1 MRNSYIVNKAFNYYI
16 TASILTAVVSQLTV
30 MTDAIIVG
38 QFISPEALSAVNAA
52 TPLTMAV
59 NAMYLLFVMG
69 ANVRLARLIGKQDTA
84 SIRNLFTSIV
94 WSVVIVGILISAALQ
109 AFVEPIS
116 VFLCKE
122 PSISHYTADYLRAY
136 SVGVMPM
143 LLYLGFNVFVETAGK
158 PRITAG
164 VIMASNVINL
174 VLDLLLVGAL
184 GCGIAGSAWATVMSY
199 VCGLLLITTLGVRKI
214 QLFRLQVQKVKMFLG
229 YVWQNVKEGFPVALG
244 NISIGLLVFL
254 LNTIITH
261 ALGVMGMNIWSIC
274 LQVLMLSLVVI
285 NGTTG
290 CIYAV
295 GGIICGEED
304 WKGLRLFEHRVM
316 KVLILSI
323 TVFVVVVEIEPL
335 WLASI
340 FGADE
345 NMRAAGLSRALRLF
359 FLCEIPF
366 AYIFVRQAMLQLL
379 EYRTLATVVS
389 IMQLLLLL
397 GGVWGASL
405 INPEYVWGGFSVSM
419 VVVLAVVYMA
429 IFYLHS
435 KKPGTSIVSLI
446 PLEEEP
452 LMMVRSVKC
461 TAEGVAAATG
471 ELESFVRSHATDAEE
486 AMNRINALTANLLE
500 RTREGKDE
508 FCDITISFKATVPF
522 VKMKDTQQTFEKDRF
537 AYEVKHEVIYGQN
550 VTTATIEN

>member
-1 MRNSYIVNKAFNYYI
+1 MRNSYIINKAFNYYI

-69 ANVRLARLIGKQDTA
+69 ANVRLARLIGKQDTS
-84 SIRNLFTSIV
+84 SIKNLFTSIV
-94 WSVVIVGILISAALQ
+94 WSVIPVGLLITCALQ
-109 AFVEPIS
+109 AFAEPIS

-122 PSISHYTADYLRAY
+122 PSIHHYTADYLKAY
-136 SVGVMPM
+136 SIGAAPM
-143 LLYLGFNVFVETAGK
+143 LLYLAFNVFVETAGK

-164 VIMASNVINL
+164 VIIASNVFN
-174 VLDLLLVGAL
+174 VVFDLLLVGAL
-184 GCGIAGSAWATVMSY
+184 GFGIAGSAWATVMSY

-214 QLFRLQVQKVKMFLG
+214 QLFRLQVLKLKMFLG
-229 YVWQNVKEGFPVALG
+229 YVLQNVKEGFPVALG

-254 LNTIITH
+254 LNTIITN

-295 GGIICGEED
+295 GGVICGEED
-304 WKGLRLFEHRVM
+304 WKGLRLFELRVV

-323 TVFVVVVEIEPL
+323 ALFVIVIEIEPL

-379 EYRTLATVVS
+379 EYRSLAAVIS
-389 IMQLLLLL
+389 IVQLLLLL

-405 INPEYVWGGFSVSM
+405 INPQYVWGSFSISM
-419 VVVLAVVYMA
+419 VVVLVAVYVVM
-429 IFYLHS
+429 FYLHR
-435 KKPGTSIVSLI
+435 KKSETSIISLI
-446 PLEEEP
+446 PLKEEP
-452 LMMVRSVKC
+452 LMLVRSMEC
-461 TAEGVAAATG
+461 TTEGVAAVKDEFEA
-471 ELESFVRSHATDAEE
+471 FVRGHATNAEE
-486 AMNRINALTANLLE
+486 AMNRINALTANLLTRTE
-500 RTREGKDE
+500 RGKDE
-508 FCDITISFKATVPF
+508 FCDIMISFKAKVPF
-522 VKMKDTQQTFEKDRF
+522 VKMKDIQGAFEKDSF
-537 AYEVKHEVIYGQN
+537 AYEASYEVMNGQN
-550 VTTATIEN
+550 VTTIKI

>member
-1 MRNSYIVNKAFNYYI
+1 MRNGYIINKAFNYYI
-16 TASILTAVVSQLTV
+16 TASILTAIVSQLTV

-69 ANVRLARLIGKQDTA
+69 ANVRLARLIGKRDIN
-84 SIRNLFTSIV
+84 SIKNLFTSIV
-94 WSVVIVGILISAALQ
+94 WSVMFVGILIMVAIQ
-109 AFVEPIS
+109 MFVEPIS

-136 SVGVMPM
+136 SFGVVPM

-164 VIMASNVINL
+164 VIIASNVINL
-174 VLDLLLVGAL
+174 VFDLLFVGAW
-184 GCGIAGSAWATVMSY
+184 GFGIAGSAWATVLSY
-199 VCGLLLITTLGVRKI
+199 VCGFLLITMLGVRKLP
-214 QLFRLQVQKVKMFLG
+214 LFRLQVQKLTIFLR
-229 YVWQNVKEGFPVALG
+229 YVLQNVKEGFPVAIG
-244 NISIGLLVFL
+244 NICIGLLVFL

-261 ALGVMGMNIWSIC
+261 AQGAMGMNIWSIC

-285 NGTTG
+285 NGTVG

-304 WKGLRLFEHRVM
+304 WKGLRMFEHHVM
-316 KVLILSI
+316 KILILSI
-323 TVFVVVVEIEPL
+323 ALFVIVVEIEPL

-366 AYIFVRQAMLQLL
+366 AYLFVRQAMLQLL

-389 IMQLLLLL
+389 VMQLLLLL

-405 INPEYVWGGFSVSM
+405 INPDYVWGGFSVSM
-419 VVVLAVVYMA
+419 LMVLVAVYMV
-429 IFYLHS
+429 IIYLHS
-435 KKPGTSIVSLI
+435 KKPRTSIVSLI
-446 PLEEEP
+446 PLDEEP
-452 LMMVRSVKC
+452 LMLVRSMEC
-461 TAEGVAAATG
+461 TAEGIASLKD
-471 ELESFVRSHATDAEE
+471 EFESFVRSHATDAEE
-486 AMNRINALTANLLE
+486 AMNRINALTANLLA
-500 RTREGKDE
+500 RTKKGKDN
-508 FCDITISFKATVPF
+508 FCDIMISFKTEAPF
-522 VKMKDTQQTFEKDRF
+522 VKMKDTQRAFVQDDCV
-537 AYEVKHEVIYGQN
+537 YNVSHEIIYGQN
-550 VTTATIEN
+550 VTMINL

>member
-1 MRNSYIVNKAFNYYI
+1 MRNSYIINKAFNYYI

-69 ANVRLARLIGKQDTA
+69 ANVRLARLIGKQDTS
-84 SIRNLFTSIV
+84 SIKNLFTSIV
-94 WSVVIVGILISAALQ
+94 WSVILVGLLITCALQ
-109 AFVEPIS
+109 AFAEPIS

-122 PSISHYTADYLRAY
+122 PSIHHYTADYLRAY
-136 SVGVMPM
+136 SIGAAPM
-143 LLYLGFNVFVETAGK
+143 LLYLAFNVFVETAGK

-164 VIMASNVINL
+164 VIIASNVFN
-174 VLDLLLVGAL
+174 VVFDLLLVGAL
-184 GCGIAGSAWATVMSY
+184 GFGIAGSAWATVMSY

-214 QLFRLQVQKVKMFLG
+214 QLFRLQVLKLKMFLG
-229 YVWQNVKEGFPVALG
+229 YVLQNVKEGFPVALG

-254 LNTIITH
+254 LNTIITN

-295 GGIICGEED
+295 GGVICGEED
-304 WKGLRLFEHRVM
+304 WKGLRLFELRVV

-323 TVFVVVVEIEPL
+323 ALFVIVIEIEPL

-379 EYRTLATVVS
+379 EYRSLAAVIS
-389 IMQLLLLL
+389 IVQLLLLL

-405 INPEYVWGGFSVSM
+405 INPQYVWGSFSISM
-419 VVVLAVVYMA
+419 VVVLVAVYVVM
-429 IFYLHS
+429 FYLHR
-435 KKPGTSIVSLI
+435 KKPETSIISLI
-446 PLEEEP
+446 PLKEEP
-452 LMMVRSVKC
+452 LMLVRSMECTTEGIAAVKDEFE
-461 TAEGVAAATG
+461 A
-471 ELESFVRSHATDAEE
+471 FVRSHATNAEE
-486 AMNRINALTANLLE
+486 AMNRINALTANLLTRTE
-500 RTREGKDE
+500 RGKDE
-508 FCDITISFKATVPF
+508 FCDIMISFKAKVPF
-522 VKMKDTQQTFEKDRF
+522 VKMKDIQRAFEKDSF
-537 AYEVKHEVIYGQN
+537 AYEANYEVMNGQN
-550 VTTATIEN
+550 VTTINI

>member
-1 MRNSYIVNKAFNYYI
+1 MRNGYIINKAFNYYI
-16 TASILTAVVSQLTV
+16 TASILTAIVSQLTV

-69 ANVRLARLIGKQDTA
+69 ANVRLARLIGKRDIN
-84 SIRNLFTSIV
+84 SIKNLFTSIV
-94 WSVVIVGILISAALQ
+94 WSVMFVGILIMVAIQ
-109 AFVEPIS
+109 MFVEPIS

-136 SVGVMPM
+136 SFGVVPM

-164 VIMASNVINL
+164 VIIASNVINL
-174 VLDLLLVGAL
+174 VFDLLFVGAW
-184 GCGIAGSAWATVMSY
+184 GFGIAGSAWATVLSY
-199 VCGLLLITTLGVRKI
+199 VCGFLLITMLGVRKLP
-214 QLFRLQVQKVKMFLG
+214 LFRLQVQKLTIFLR
-229 YVWQNVKEGFPVALG
+229 YVLQNVKEGFPVAIG
-244 NISIGLLVFL
+244 NICIGLLVFL

-261 ALGVMGMNIWSIC
+261 AQGAMGMNIWSIC

-285 NGTTG
+285 NGTVG

-304 WKGLRLFEHRVM
+304 WKGLRMFEHHVM
-316 KVLILSI
+316 KILILSI
-323 TVFVVVVEIEPL
+323 ALFVIVVEIEPL

-366 AYIFVRQAMLQLL
+366 AYLFVRQAMLQLL

-389 IMQLLLLL
+389 VMQLLLLL

-405 INPEYVWGGFSVSM
+405 INPDYVWGGFSVSM
-419 VVVLAVVYMA
+419 IMVLVAVYMV
-429 IFYLHS
+429 IIYLHS
-435 KKPGTSIVSLI
+435 KKPRTSIVSLI
-446 PLEEEP
+446 PLDEEP
-452 LMMVRSVKC
+452 LMLVRSMEC
-461 TAEGVAAATG
+461 TAEGIASLKD
-471 ELESFVRSHATDAEE
+471 EFESFVRSHATDAEE
-486 AMNRINALTANLLE
+486 AMNRINALTANLLA
-500 RTREGKDE
+500 RTKKGKDN
-508 FCDITISFKATVPF
+508 FCDIMISFKTEAPF
-522 VKMKDTQQTFEKDRF
+522 VKMKDTQRAFVQDDCV
-537 AYEVKHEVIYGQN
+537 YNVSHEIIYGQN
-550 VTTATIEN
+550 VTMINL

>member
-1 MRNSYIVNKAFNYYI
+1 MRNGYIINNAFNHYI

-52 TPLTMAV
+52 TPLTMTI

-69 ANVRLARLIGKQDTA
+69 ANVRLARLIGKRDIN
-84 SIRNLFTSIV
+84 SIKNLFTSIV
-94 WSVVIVGILISAALQ
+94 WSVMFVGILIMVAIQ
-109 AFVEPIS
+109 MFVEPIS

-136 SVGVMPM
+136 SFGVVPM

-164 VIMASNVINL
+164 VIIASNVINL
-174 VLDLLLVGAL
+174 VFDLLFVGAW
-184 GCGIAGSAWATVMSY
+184 GFGIAGSAWATVLSY
-199 VCGLLLITTLGVRKI
+199 VCGFLLITMLGVRKLP
-214 QLFRLQVQKVKMFLG
+214 LFRLQVQKLTIFLR
-229 YVWQNVKEGFPVALG
+229 YVLQNVKEGFPVAIG
-244 NISIGLLVFL
+244 NICIGLLVFL

-261 ALGVMGMNIWSIC
+261 AQGAMGMNIWSIC

-285 NGTTG
+285 NGTVG

-304 WKGLRLFEHRVM
+304 WKGLRMFEHHVM
-316 KVLILSI
+316 KILILSI
-323 TVFVVVVEIEPL
+323 ALFVIVVEIEPL

-366 AYIFVRQAMLQLL
+366 AYLFVRQAMLQLL

-389 IMQLLLLL
+389 VMQLLLLL

-405 INPEYVWGGFSVSM
+405 INPDYVWGGFSVSM
-419 VVVLAVVYMA
+419 LMVLVAVYMV
-429 IFYLHS
+429 IIYLHS
-435 KKPGTSIVSLI
+435 KKPRTSIVSLI
-446 PLEEEP
+446 PLDEEP
-452 LMMVRSVKC
+452 LMLVRSMEC
-461 TAEGVAAATG
+461 TAEGIASLKD
-471 ELESFVRSHATDAEE
+471 EFESFVRSHATDAEE
-486 AMNRINALTANLLE
+486 AMNRINALTANLLA
-500 RTREGKDE
+500 RTKKGKDN
-508 FCDITISFKATVPF
+508 FCDIMISFKTEAPF
-522 VKMKDTQQTFEKDRF
+522 VKMKDTQRAFVQDDCV
-537 AYEVKHEVIYGQN
+537 YNVSHEIIYGQN
-550 VTTATIEN
+550 VTMINL

>member
-1 MRNSYIVNKAFNYYI
+1 MKKRNAYIINKAFNYYI

-69 ANVRLARLIGKQDTA
+69 ANVRLARLIGKQDTS
-84 SIRNLFTSIV
+84 SIRNLFSSIV
-94 WSVVIVGILISAALQ
+94 WSVLLVGIFITVALQ
-109 AFVEPIS
+109 IFVDPIS

-122 PSISHYTADYLRAY
+122 PSINHYTAQYLRAY
-136 SVGVMPM
+136 SVGVAPM

-164 VIMASNVINL
+164 VIIASNVINL

-184 GCGIAGSAWATVMSY
+184 GFGIAGSAWATVMSY
-199 VCGLLLITTLGVRKI
+199 VCGFLLITTLGVRR
-214 QLFRLQVQKVKMFLG
+214 QPLFRLHVQRLKMFLG
-229 YVWQNVKEGFPVALG
+229 NVLQNVKEGCPVAVG
-244 NISIGLLVFL
+244 NISISLLVFL
-254 LNTIITH
+254 LNTIITN
-261 ALGVMGMNIWSIC
+261 ALGAIGMNIWSIC
-274 LQVLMLSLVVI
+274 LQVLMLSLVFI
-285 NGTTG
+285 NGTVG

-304 WKGLRLFEHRVM
+304 WEGLRLFELRVM

-323 TVFVVVVEIEPL
+323 ALFVLVVEIEPL

-340 FGADE
+340 FGADD

-379 EYRTLATVVS
+379 EYRVLATFVS
-389 IMQLLLLL
+389 IVQLLLLL
-397 GGVWGASL
+397 GGVWVASL
-405 INPEYVWGGFSVSM
+405 IHPEYVWGGFSVSM
-419 VVVLAVVYMA
+419 LVVLIAVYIAMFF
-429 IFYLHS
+429 IHS
-435 KKPGTSIVSLI
+435 KKPGTSVVSLI

-452 LMMVRSVKC
+452 LMLVCSMECTEEGIAVVKD
-461 TAEGVAAATG
+461 EF
-471 ELESFVRSHATDAEE
+471 ESFVKSHATNADD
-486 AMNRINALTANLLE
+486 AMNRINALTTNLLA
-500 RTREGKDE
+500 RTEKGKDE
-508 FCDITISFKATVPF
+508 FCDIIVSFKTKVPF
-522 VKMKDTQQTFEKDRF
+522 VKMKDTQQAFVQDRF
-537 AYEVKHEVIYGQN
+537 TYEASHEIINGQN
-550 VTTATIEN
+550 VITINI

>member
-1 MRNSYIVNKAFNYYI
+1 MRNSYIINKAFNYYI

-69 ANVRLARLIGKQDTA
+69 ANVRLARLIGKQDTN
-84 SIRNLFTSIV
+84 SIKNLFTSIV
-94 WSVVIVGILISAALQ
+94 WSVIPIGVIITCALL
-109 AFVEPIS
+109 AFAGPVS

-122 PSISHYTADYLRAY
+122 PSIHHYTADYLRAY
-136 SVGVMPM
+136 SIGAAPM
-143 LLYLGFNVFVETAGK
+143 LLYLAFNVFVETAGK

-164 VIMASNVINL
+164 VIIASNVFN
-174 VLDLLLVGAL
+174 VVFDLLLVGAL
-184 GCGIAGSAWATVMSY
+184 GFGIAGSAWATVMSY

-214 QLFRLQVQKVKMFLG
+214 RLFRLQAQKLKMFLG
-229 YVWQNVKEGFPVALG
+229 YVLQNVKEGFPVALG

-254 LNTIITH
+254 LNTIITN

-304 WKGLRLFEHRVM
+304 WKGLRLFELRVV

-323 TVFVVVVEIEPL
+323 ALFVIVVEIEPL

-379 EYRTLATVVS
+379 EYRSLAAVIS
-389 IMQLLLLL
+389 IVQLLLLL

-405 INPEYVWGGFSVSM
+405 INPQYVWGSFSISM
-419 VVVLAVVYMA
+419 VVVLVAVYVVMFF
-429 IFYLHS
+429 IHS
-435 KKPGTSIVSLI
+435 KKPGTSLVSLI

-452 LMMVRSVKC
+452 LMLVRSMEC
-461 TAEGVAAATG
+461 TAEGIAAMKD
-471 ELESFVRSHATDAEE
+471 EFESFVKSHATDAEE
-486 AMNRINALTANLLE
+486 AMKRINALTANLLE
-500 RTREGKDE
+500 RTDEGKDK
-508 FCDITISFKATVPF
+508 FCDIIISFKAKVPF
-522 VKMKDTQQTFEKDRF
+522 VKMKDIQRAFEKDSF
-537 AYEVKHEVIYGQN
+537 AYEASYEVMNGQN
-550 VTTATIEN
+550 VITTNL

>member
-1 MRNSYIVNKAFNYYI
+1 MRNSYIINKAFNYYI

-69 ANVRLARLIGKQDTA
+69 ANVRLARLIGKQDTN
-84 SIRNLFTSIV
+84 SIKNLFTSIV
-94 WSVVIVGILISAALQ
+94 WSVIPIGVIITCALL
-109 AFVEPIS
+109 AFAGPVS

-122 PSISHYTADYLRAY
+122 PSIHHYTADYLRAY
-136 SVGVMPM
+136 SIGAAPM
-143 LLYLGFNVFVETAGK
+143 LLYLAFNVFVETAGK

-164 VIMASNVINL
+164 VIIASNVFN
-174 VLDLLLVGAL
+174 VVFDLLLVGAL
-184 GCGIAGSAWATVMSY
+184 GFGIAGSAWATVMSY

-214 QLFRLQVQKVKMFLG
+214 RLFRLQAQKLKMFLG
-229 YVWQNVKEGFPVALG
+229 YVLQNVKEGFPVALG

-254 LNTIITH
+254 LNTIITN

-304 WKGLRLFEHRVM
+304 WKGLRLFELRVV

-323 TVFVVVVEIEPL
+323 ALFVIVVEIEPL

-379 EYRTLATVVS
+379 EYRSLAAVIS
-389 IMQLLLLL
+389 ILQLLLLL

-405 INPEYVWGGFSVSM
+405 INPQYVWGSFSISM
-419 VVVLAVVYMA
+419 VVVLVAVYVVMFF
-429 IFYLHS
+429 IHS
-435 KKPGTSIVSLI
+435 KKPGTSLVSLI

-452 LMMVRSVKC
+452 LMLVRSMEC
-461 TAEGVAAATG
+461 TAEGIAAVK
-471 ELESFVRSHATDAEE
+471 EEFESFVKSHAKDAEE
-486 AMNRINALTANLLE
+486 AMKRINALTANLLE
-500 RTREGKDE
+500 RTDEGKDE
-508 FCDITISFKATVPF
+508 FCDIIISFKAKVPF
-522 VKMKDTQQTFEKDRF
+522 VKMKDIQGAFEKDSF
-537 AYEVKHEVIYGQN
+537 AYEASYEVMNGQN
-550 VTTATIEN
+550 VITTNL

>member
-1 MRNSYIVNKAFNYYI
+1 MRNGYIINKAFNYYI
-16 TASILTAVVSQLTV
+16 TASILTAIVSQLTV

-69 ANVRLARLIGKQDTA
+69 ANVRLARLIGKRDIN
-84 SIRNLFTSIV
+84 SIKNLFTSIV
-94 WSVVIVGILISAALQ
+94 WSVMFVGILIMVAIQ
-109 AFVEPIS
+109 MFVEPIS
-116 VFLCKE
+116 VFLCEE

-136 SVGVMPM
+136 SLGIFPM

-164 VIMASNVINL
+164 VIIASNVINL
-174 VLDLLLVGAL
+174 VFDLLFVGAW
-184 GCGIAGSAWATVMSY
+184 GFGIAGSAWATVLSY
-199 VCGLLLITTLGVRKI
+199 VCGFLLITMLGVRKLP
-214 QLFRLQVQKVKMFLG
+214 LFRLQVQKLTIFFR
-229 YVWQNVKEGFPVALG
+229 YVLQNVKEGFPVAIG
-244 NISIGLLVFL
+244 NICIGLLVFL

-261 ALGVMGMNIWSIC
+261 AQGAMGMNIWSIC

-285 NGTTG
+285 NGTVG

-304 WKGLRLFEHRVM
+304 WKGLRMFEHHVM
-316 KVLILSI
+316 KILILSI
-323 TVFVVVVEIEPL
+323 ALFVIVVEIEPL

-366 AYIFVRQAMLQLL
+366 AYLFVRQAMLQLL

-389 IMQLLLLL
+389 GMQLLLLL

-405 INPEYVWGGFSVSM
+405 INPDYVWGGFSVSM
-419 VVVLAVVYMA
+419 LMVLVAVYMV
-429 IFYLHS
+429 IIYLHS
-435 KKPGTSIVSLI
+435 KKPRTSIVSLI
-446 PLEEEP
+446 PLDEEP
-452 LMMVRSVKC
+452 LMLVRSMEC
-461 TAEGVAAATG
+461 TAEGIASLKD
-471 ELESFVRSHATDAEE
+471 EFESFVRSHATDAEE
-486 AMNRINALTANLLE
+486 AMNRINALTANLLA
-500 RTREGKDE
+500 RTKKGKDN
-508 FCDITISFKATVPF
+508 FCDIMISFKTEAPF
-522 VKMKDTQQTFEKDRF
+522 VKMKDTQRAFVQDDCV
-537 AYEVKHEVIYGQN
+537 YNVSHEIIYGQN
-550 VTTATIEN
+550 VTMINL

>member
-1 MRNSYIVNKAFNYYI
+1 MRNSYIINKAFNYYI

-69 ANVRLARLIGKQDTA
+69 ANVRLARLIGKQDTN
-84 SIRNLFTSIV
+84 SIKNLFTSIV
-94 WSVVIVGILISAALQ
+94 WSVIPIGVIITCALL
-109 AFVEPIS
+109 AFAGPVS

-122 PSISHYTADYLRAY
+122 PSIHHYTADYLRAY
-136 SVGVMPM
+136 SIGAAPM
-143 LLYLGFNVFVETAGK
+143 LLYLAFNVFVETAGK

-164 VIMASNVINL
+164 VIIASNVFN
-174 VLDLLLVGAL
+174 VVFDLLLVGAL
-184 GCGIAGSAWATVMSY
+184 GFGIAGSAWATVMSY

-214 QLFRLQVQKVKMFLG
+214 RLFRLQAQKLKMFLG
-229 YVWQNVKEGFPVALG
+229 YVLQNVKEGFPVALG

-254 LNTIITH
+254 LNTIITN

-304 WKGLRLFEHRVM
+304 WKGLRLFELRVV

-323 TVFVVVVEIEPL
+323 ALFVIVVEIEPL

-379 EYRTLATVVS
+379 EYRSLAAVIS
-389 IMQLLLLL
+389 IVQLLLLL

-405 INPEYVWGGFSVSM
+405 INPQYVWGSFSISM
-419 VVVLAVVYMA
+419 VVVLVAVYVVMFF
-429 IFYLHS
+429 IHS
-435 KKPGTSIVSLI
+435 KKPGTSLVSLI

-452 LMMVRSVKC
+452 LMLVRSMEC
-461 TAEGVAAATG
+461 TAEGIAAMKD
-471 ELESFVRSHATDAEE
+471 EFESFVKSHAKDAEE
-486 AMNRINALTANLLE
+486 AMKRINALTANLLE
-500 RTREGKDE
+500 RTDEGKDE
-508 FCDITISFKATVPF
+508 FCDIIMPF
-522 VKMKDTQQTFEKDRF
+522 VKMKDIQGAFEKDSF
-537 AYEVKHEVIYGQN
+537 AYEASYEVMNGQN
-550 VTTATIEN
+550 VITTNL

>member
-1 MRNSYIVNKAFNYYI
+1 MRNSYIINKAFNYYI

-69 ANVRLARLIGKQDTA
+69 ANVRLARLIGKQDTN
-84 SIRNLFTSIV
+84 SIKNLFTSIV
-94 WSVVIVGILISAALQ
+94 WSVIPIGVIITCALL
-109 AFVEPIS
+109 AFAGPVS

-122 PSISHYTADYLRAY
+122 PSIHHYTADYLRAY
-136 SVGVMPM
+136 SIGAAPM
-143 LLYLGFNVFVETAGK
+143 LLYLAFNVFVETAGK

-164 VIMASNVINL
+164 VIIASNVFN
-174 VLDLLLVGAL
+174 VVFDLLLVGAL
-184 GCGIAGSAWATVMSY
+184 GFGIAGSAWATVMSY

-214 QLFRLQVQKVKMFLG
+214 RLFRLQAQKLKMFLG
-229 YVWQNVKEGFPVALG
+229 YVLQNVKEGFPVALG

-254 LNTIITH
+254 LNTIITN

-304 WKGLRLFEHRVM
+304 WKGLRLFELRVV

-323 TVFVVVVEIEPL
+323 ALFVIVVEIEPL

-379 EYRTLATVVS
+379 EYRSLAAVIS
-389 IMQLLLLL
+389 IVQLLLLL

-405 INPEYVWGGFSVSM
+405 INPQYVWGSFSISM
-419 VVVLAVVYMA
+419 VVVLVAVYVVMFF
-429 IFYLHS
+429 IHS
-435 KKPGTSIVSLI
+435 KKPGTSLVSLI

-452 LMMVRSVKC
+452 LMLVRSMEC
-461 TAEGVAAATG
+461 TAEGIAAMKD
-471 ELESFVRSHATDAEE
+471 EFESFVKSHAKDAEE
-486 AMNRINALTANLLE
+486 AMKRINALTANLLE
-500 RTREGKDE
+500 RTDDGKDN
-508 FCDITISFKATVPF
+508 FCDIIISFKAKVPF
-522 VKMKDTQQTFEKDRF
+522 VKMKDIQGAFEKDSF
-537 AYEVKHEVIYGQN
+537 AYEASYEVMNGQN
-550 VTTATIEN
+550 VITTNL

>member
-1 MRNSYIVNKAFNYYI
+1 MRNSYIINKAFNYYI

-69 ANVRLARLIGKQDTA
+69 ANVRLARLIGKQDTS
-84 SIRNLFTSIV
+84 SIKNLFTSIV
-94 WSVVIVGILISAALQ
+94 WSVIPVGIIITCALQ
-109 AFVEPIS
+109 AFAEPIS

-122 PSISHYTADYLRAY
+122 PSIHHYTADYLRAY
-136 SVGVMPM
+136 SIGAAPM
-143 LLYLGFNVFVETAGK
+143 LLYLAFNVFVETAGK

-164 VIMASNVINL
+164 VIIASNVFN
-174 VLDLLLVGAL
+174 VVFDLLLVGAL
-184 GCGIAGSAWATVMSY
+184 GFGIAGSAWATVMSY

-214 QLFRLQVQKVKMFLG
+214 QLFRLQVLKLRIFLG
-229 YVWQNVKEGFPVALG
+229 YVLQNVKEGFPVALG

-254 LNTIITH
+254 LNTIITN

-304 WKGLRLFEHRVM
+304 WKGLRLFELRVV

-323 TVFVVVVEIEPL
+323 ALFVIVVEIEPL

-379 EYRTLATVVS
+379 EYRSLAAVIS
-389 IMQLLLLL
+389 IVQLLLLL

-405 INPEYVWGGFSVSM
+405 INPQYVWGSFSISM
-419 VVVLAVVYMA
+419 VVVLVAVYVVMFF
-429 IFYLHS
+429 IHS
-435 KKPGTSIVSLI
+435 KKPGTSLVSLI

-452 LMMVRSVKC
+452 LMLVRSMEC
-461 TAEGVAAATG
+461 TAEGIAAMKD
-471 ELESFVRSHATDAEE
+471 EFESFVKSHATDAEE
-486 AMNRINALTANLLE
+486 AMKRINALTANLLE
-500 RTREGKDE
+500 RTDEGKDK
-508 FCDITISFKATVPF
+508 FCDIIISFKAKVPF
-522 VKMKDTQQTFEKDRF
+522 VKMKDIQRAFEKDGF
-537 AYEVKHEVIYGQN
+537 AYEASYEVMNGQN
-550 VTTATIEN
+550 VTTINI

>member
-1 MRNSYIVNKAFNYYI
+1 MRNSYIINKAFNYYI

-69 ANVRLARLIGKQDTA
+69 ANVRLARLIGKQDTS
-84 SIRNLFTSIV
+84 SIKNLFTSIV
-94 WSVVIVGILISAALQ
+94 WSVIPVGIIITCALQ
-109 AFVEPIS
+109 AFAEPVS

-122 PSISHYTADYLRAY
+122 PSIHHYTADYLRAY
-136 SVGVMPM
+136 SIGAAPM
-143 LLYLGFNVFVETAGK
+143 LLYLAFNVFVETAGK

-164 VIMASNVINL
+164 VIIASNVFN
-174 VLDLLLVGAL
+174 VVFDLLLVGVL
-184 GCGIAGSAWATVMSY
+184 GFGIAGSAWATVMSY

-214 QLFRLQVQKVKMFLG
+214 RLFRLQVQKLKMFFG
-229 YVWQNVKEGFPVALG
+229 YVLQNVKEGFPVALG

-254 LNTIITH
+254 LNTIITN

-304 WKGLRLFEHRVM
+304 WKGLRVFELRVV

-323 TVFVVVVEIEPL
+323 ALFVIVVEIEPL

-379 EYRTLATVVS
+379 EYRSLAAVIS
-389 IMQLLLLL
+389 IVQLLLLL

-405 INPEYVWGGFSVSM
+405 INPQYVWGSFSISM
-419 VVVLAVVYMA
+419 VVVLVAVYVVMFF
-429 IFYLHS
+429 IHS
-435 KKPGTSIVSLI
+435 KKPGTSLVSLI

-452 LMMVRSVKC
+452 LMLVRSMEC
-461 TAEGVAAATG
+461 TAEGIAAMKD
-471 ELESFVRSHATDAEE
+471 EFESFVKSHATDAEE
-486 AMNRINALTANLLE
+486 AMKRINALTANLLE
-500 RTREGKDE
+500 RTDEGKDK
-508 FCDITISFKATVPF
+508 FCDIIISFKAKVPF
-522 VKMKDTQQTFEKDRF
+522 VKMKDIQRAFEKDGF
-537 AYEVKHEVIYGQN
+537 AYEASYEVMNGQN
-550 VTTATIEN
+550 VTTINI

>member
-1 MRNSYIVNKAFNYYI
+1 MRNSYIINKAFNYYI

-69 ANVRLARLIGKQDTA
+69 ANVRLARLIGKQDTS
-84 SIRNLFTSIV
+84 SIKNLFTSIV
-94 WSVVIVGILISAALQ
+94 WSVIPVGLLITCALQ
-109 AFVEPIS
+109 AFAEPIS

-122 PSISHYTADYLRAY
+122 PSIHHYTADYLRAY
-136 SVGVMPM
+136 SIGAAPM
-143 LLYLGFNVFVETAGK
+143 LLYLAFNVFVETAGK

-164 VIMASNVINL
+164 VIIASNVFN
-174 VLDLLLVGAL
+174 VVFDLLLVGAL
-184 GCGIAGSAWATVMSY
+184 GFGIAGSAWATVMSY

-214 QLFRLQVQKVKMFLG
+214 QLFRLQVLKLKMFLG
-229 YVWQNVKEGFPVALG
+229 YVLQNVKEGFPVALG

-254 LNTIITH
+254 LNTIITN

-295 GGIICGEED
+295 GGVICGEED
-304 WKGLRLFEHRVM
+304 WKGLRLFELRVV

-323 TVFVVVVEIEPL
+323 ALFVIVIEIEPL

-379 EYRTLATVVS
+379 EYRSLAAVIS
-389 IMQLLLLL
+389 IVQLLLLL

-405 INPEYVWGGFSVSM
+405 INPQYVWGSFSISM
-419 VVVLAVVYMA
+419 VVVLVAVYVVM
-429 IFYLHS
+429 FYLHR
-435 KKPGTSIVSLI
+435 KKPETSIISLI
-446 PLEEEP
+446 PLKEEP
-452 LMMVRSVKC
+452 LMLVRSMEC
-461 TAEGVAAATG
+461 TTEGVAAVKDEFEA
-471 ELESFVRSHATDAEE
+471 FVRSHATNAEE
-486 AMNRINALTANLLE
+486 AMNRINALTANLLTRTE
-500 RTREGKDE
+500 RGKDE
-508 FCDITISFKATVPF
+508 FCDIMISFKAKVPF
-522 VKMKDTQQTFEKDRF
+522 VKMKDIQRAFEKDSY
-537 AYEVKHEVIYGQN
+537 AYEASYEVMNGQN
-550 VTTATIEN
+550 VITINI

>member
-1 MRNSYIVNKAFNYYI
+1 MRNSYIINKAFNYYI

-69 ANVRLARLIGKQDTA
+69 ANVRLARLIGKQDTN
-84 SIRNLFTSIV
+84 SIKNLFTSIV
-94 WSVVIVGILISAALQ
+94 WSVIPIGVIITCALL
-109 AFVEPIS
+109 AFAGPVS

-122 PSISHYTADYLRAY
+122 PSIHHYTADYLRAY
-136 SVGVMPM
+136 SIGAAPM
-143 LLYLGFNVFVETAGK
+143 LLYLAFNVFVETAGK

-164 VIMASNVINL
+164 VIIASNVFN
-174 VLDLLLVGAL
+174 VVFDLLLVGAL
-184 GCGIAGSAWATVMSY
+184 GFGIAGSAWATVMSY

-214 QLFRLQVQKVKMFLG
+214 RLFRLQAQKLKMFLG
-229 YVWQNVKEGFPVALG
+229 YVLQNVKEGFPVALG

-254 LNTIITH
+254 LNTIITN

-304 WKGLRLFEHRVM
+304 WKGLRLFELRVV

-323 TVFVVVVEIEPL
+323 ALFVIVVEIEPL

-379 EYRTLATVVS
+379 EYRSLAAVIS
-389 IMQLLLLL
+389 IVQLLLLL

-405 INPEYVWGGFSVSM
+405 INPQYVWGSFSISM
-419 VVVLAVVYMA
+419 VVVLVAVYVVMFF
-429 IFYLHS
+429 IHS
-435 KKPGTSIVSLI
+435 KKPGTSLVSLI

-452 LMMVRSVKC
+452 LMLVRSMEC
-461 TAEGVAAATG
+461 TAEGIAAMKD
-471 ELESFVRSHATDAEE
+471 EFESFVKSHAKDAEE
-486 AMNRINALTANLLE
+486 AMKRINALTANLLE
-500 RTREGKDE
+500 RTDEGKDE
-508 FCDITISFKATVPF
+508 FCDIIISFKAKVPF
-522 VKMKDTQQTFEKDRF
+522 VKMKDIQGAFEKDSF
-537 AYEVKHEVIYGQN
+537 AYEASYEVMNGQN
-550 VTTATIEN
+550 VITTNL

>member
-1 MRNSYIVNKAFNYYI
+1 MRNSYIINKAFNYYI

-69 ANVRLARLIGKQDTA
+69 ANVRLARLIGKQDTS
-84 SIRNLFTSIV
+84 SIKNLFTSIV
-94 WSVVIVGILISAALQ
+94 WSVIPVGIIITCALQ
-109 AFVEPIS
+109 AFAEPIS

-122 PSISHYTADYLRAY
+122 PSIHHYTAAYLRAY
-136 SVGVMPM
+136 SIGAAPM
-143 LLYLGFNVFVETAGK
+143 LLYLAFNVFVETAGK

-164 VIMASNVINL
+164 VIIASNVFN
-174 VLDLLLVGAL
+174 VVFDLLLVGAL
-184 GCGIAGSAWATVMSY
+184 GFGIAGSAWATVMSY

-214 QLFRLQVQKVKMFLG
+214 QLFRLQVLKLKMFLG
-229 YVWQNVKEGFPVALG
+229 YVLQNVKEGFPVALG

-254 LNTIITH
+254 LNTIITN

-295 GGIICGEED
+295 GGVICGEED
-304 WKGLRLFEHRVM
+304 WKGLRLFELRVV
-316 KVLILSI
+316 KVLIFSI
-323 TVFVVVVEIEPL
+323 ALFVIVVEIEPL

-379 EYRTLATVVS
+379 EYRSLAAVIS
-389 IMQLLLLL
+389 IVQLLLLL

-405 INPEYVWGGFSVSM
+405 INPQYVWGSFSISM
-419 VVVLAVVYMA
+419 IVVLVAVYVVMFFIHY
-429 IFYLHS
+429 
-435 KKPGTSIVSLI
+435 KKPGTSLVSLI

-452 LMMVRSVKC
+452 LMLVRSMECTVEGIAAVK
-461 TAEGVAAATG
+461 E
-471 ELESFVRSHATDAEE
+471 EFESFVKSHAKDAEE
-486 AMNRINALTANLLE
+486 AMKRINALTANLLE
-500 RTREGKDE
+500 RTDEGKDE
-508 FCDITISFKATVPF
+508 FCDIIISFKAKVPF
-522 VKMKDTQQTFEKDRF
+522 VKMKDIQGAFEKDSF
-537 AYEVKHEVIYGQN
+537 AYEANYEVMNGQN
-550 VTTATIEN
+550 VTTINI

>member
-1 MRNSYIVNKAFNYYI
+1 MRNSYIINKAFNYYI

-69 ANVRLARLIGKQDTA
+69 ANVRLARLIGKQDTS
-84 SIRNLFTSIV
+84 SIKNLFTSIV
-94 WSVVIVGILISAALQ
+94 WSVIPVGIIITCALQ
-109 AFVEPIS
+109 AFAEPVS

-122 PSISHYTADYLRAY
+122 PSIHHYTADYLRAY
-136 SVGVMPM
+136 SIGAAPM
-143 LLYLGFNVFVETAGK
+143 LLYLAFNVFVETAGK

-164 VIMASNVINL
+164 VIIASNVFN
-174 VLDLLLVGAL
+174 VVFDLLLVGVL
-184 GCGIAGSAWATVMSY
+184 GFGIAGSAWATVMSY

-214 QLFRLQVQKVKMFLG
+214 RLFRLQVQKLKMFFG
-229 YVWQNVKEGFPVALG
+229 YVLQNVKEGFPVALG

-254 LNTIITH
+254 LNTIITN

-304 WKGLRLFEHRVM
+304 WKGLRLFELRVV

-323 TVFVVVVEIEPL
+323 ALFVIVVEIEPL

-379 EYRTLATVVS
+379 EYRSLAAVIS
-389 IMQLLLLL
+389 IVQLLLLL

-405 INPEYVWGGFSVSM
+405 INPQYVWGSFSISM
-419 VVVLAVVYMA
+419 VVVLVAVYVVMFF
-429 IFYLHS
+429 IHS
-435 KKPGTSIVSLI
+435 KKPGTSLVSLI

-452 LMMVRSVKC
+452 LMLVRSMEC
-461 TAEGVAAATG
+461 TAEGIAAMKD
-471 ELESFVRSHATDAEE
+471 EFESFVKSHATDAEE
-486 AMNRINALTANLLE
+486 AMKRINALTANLLE
-500 RTREGKDE
+500 RTDEGKDK
-508 FCDITISFKATVPF
+508 FCDIIISFKAKVPF
-522 VKMKDTQQTFEKDRF
+522 VKMKDIQRAFEKDGF
-537 AYEVKHEVIYGQN
+537 AYEASYEVMNGQN
-550 VTTATIEN
+550 VTTINI

>member
-1 MRNSYIVNKAFNYYI
+1 MRNSYIINKAFNYYI

-69 ANVRLARLIGKQDTA
+69 ANVRLARLIGKQDTN
-84 SIRNLFTSIV
+84 SIKNLFTSIV
-94 WSVVIVGILISAALQ
+94 WSVIPIGVIITCALL
-109 AFVEPIS
+109 AFAGPVS

-122 PSISHYTADYLRAY
+122 PSIHHYTADYLRAY
-136 SVGVMPM
+136 SIGAAPM
-143 LLYLGFNVFVETAGK
+143 LLYLAFNVFVETAGK

-164 VIMASNVINL
+164 VIIASNVFN
-174 VLDLLLVGAL
+174 VVFDLLLVGAL
-184 GCGIAGSAWATVMSY
+184 GFGIAGSAWATVMSY

-214 QLFRLQVQKVKMFLG
+214 RLFRLQAQKLKMFLG
-229 YVWQNVKEGFPVALG
+229 YVLQNVKEGFPVALG

-254 LNTIITH
+254 LNTIITN

-304 WKGLRLFEHRVM
+304 WKGLRLFELRVV

-323 TVFVVVVEIEPL
+323 ALFVIVVEIEPL

-366 AYIFVRQAMLQLL
+366 AYIFVRQAMIQLL
-379 EYRTLATVVS
+379 EYRSLAAVIS
-389 IMQLLLLL
+389 IVQLLLLL

-405 INPEYVWGGFSVSM
+405 INPQYVWGSFSISM
-419 VVVLAVVYMA
+419 VVVLVAVYVVMFF
-429 IFYLHS
+429 IHS
-435 KKPGTSIVSLI
+435 KKPGTSLVSLI

-452 LMMVRSVKC
+452 LMLVRSMEC
-461 TAEGVAAATG
+461 TAEGIAAMKD
-471 ELESFVRSHATDAEE
+471 EFESFVKSHAKDAEE
-486 AMNRINALTANLLE
+486 AMKRINALTANLLE
-500 RTREGKDE
+500 RTDEGKDE
-508 FCDITISFKATVPF
+508 FCDIIISFKAKVPF
-522 VKMKDTQQTFEKDRF
+522 VKMKDIQGAFEKDSF
-537 AYEVKHEVIYGQN
+537 AYEASYEVMNGQN
-550 VTTATIEN
+550 VITTNL

>member
-1 MRNSYIVNKAFNYYI
+1 MRNSYIINKAFNYYI

-69 ANVRLARLIGKQDTA
+69 ANVRLARLIGKQDTG
-84 SIRNLFTSIV
+84 SIKNLFTSIV
-94 WSVVIVGILISAALQ
+94 WSVIPVGLLITCALQ
-109 AFVEPIS
+109 AFAEPIS

-122 PSISHYTADYLRAY
+122 PSIHHYTADYLRAY
-136 SVGVMPM
+136 SIGAAPM
-143 LLYLGFNVFVETAGK
+143 LLYLAFNVFVETAGK

-164 VIMASNVINL
+164 VIIASNVFN
-174 VLDLLLVGAL
+174 VVFDLLLVGAL
-184 GCGIAGSAWATVMSY
+184 GFGIAGSAWATVMSY

-214 QLFRLQVQKVKMFLG
+214 QLFRLQVLKLKMFLG
-229 YVWQNVKEGFPVALG
+229 YVLQNVKEGFPVALG

-254 LNTIITH
+254 LNTIITN

-295 GGIICGEED
+295 GGVICGEED
-304 WKGLRLFEHRVM
+304 WKGLRLFELRVV

-323 TVFVVVVEIEPL
+323 ALFVIVIEIEPL

-379 EYRTLATVVS
+379 EYRSLAAVIS
-389 IMQLLLLL
+389 IVQLLLLL

-405 INPEYVWGGFSVSM
+405 INPQYVWGSFSISM
-419 VVVLAVVYMA
+419 VVVLVAVYVVM
-429 IFYLHS
+429 FYLHR
-435 KKPGTSIVSLI
+435 KKSETSIISLI
-446 PLEEEP
+446 PLKEEP
-452 LMMVRSVKC
+452 LMLVRSMEC
-461 TAEGVAAATG
+461 TTEGVAAVKDEFEA
-471 ELESFVRSHATDAEE
+471 FVRGHATNAEE
-486 AMNRINALTANLLE
+486 AMNRINALTANLLTRTE
-500 RTREGKDE
+500 RGKDE
-508 FCDITISFKATVPF
+508 FCDIMISFKAKVPF
-522 VKMKDTQQTFEKDRF
+522 VKMKDIQGAFEKDSF
-537 AYEVKHEVIYGQN
+537 AYEASYEVMNGQN
-550 VTTATIEN
+550 VTTINI

>member
-1 MRNSYIVNKAFNYYI
+1 MRNSYIINKAFNYYI

-69 ANVRLARLIGKQDTA
+69 ANVRLARLIGKQDTN
-84 SIRNLFTSIV
+84 SIKNLFTSIV
-94 WSVVIVGILISAALQ
+94 WSVIPIGVIITCALL
-109 AFVEPIS
+109 AFAGPVS

-122 PSISHYTADYLRAY
+122 PSIHHYTADYLRAY
-136 SVGVMPM
+136 SIGAAPM
-143 LLYLGFNVFVETAGK
+143 LLYLAFNVFVETAGK

-164 VIMASNVINL
+164 VIIASNVFN
-174 VLDLLLVGAL
+174 VVFDLLLVGAL
-184 GCGIAGSAWATVMSY
+184 GFGIAGSAWATVMSY

-214 QLFRLQVQKVKMFLG
+214 RLFRLQAQKLKMFLG
-229 YVWQNVKEGFPVALG
+229 YVLQNVKEGFPVALG

-254 LNTIITH
+254 LNTIITN

-304 WKGLRLFEHRVM
+304 WKGLRLFELRVV

-323 TVFVVVVEIEPL
+323 ALFVIVVEIEPL

-379 EYRTLATVVS
+379 EYRSLAAVIS
-389 IMQLLLLL
+389 IVQLLLLL

-405 INPEYVWGGFSVSM
+405 INPQYVWGSFSISM
-419 VVVLAVVYMA
+419 VVVLVAVYVVMFF
-429 IFYLHS
+429 IHS
-435 KKPGTSIVSLI
+435 KKPGTSLVSLI

-452 LMMVRSVKC
+452 LMLVRSMEC
-461 TAEGVAAATG
+461 TAEGIAAMKD
-471 ELESFVRSHATDAEE
+471 EFESFVKSHAKDAEE
-486 AMNRINALTANLLE
+486 AMKRINALTANLLE
-500 RTREGKDE
+500 RTDDGKDN
-508 FCDITISFKATVPF
+508 FCDIIISFKAKVPF
-522 VKMKDTQQTFEKDRF
+522 VKMKDIQGAFEKDSF
-537 AYEVKHEVIYGQN
+537 AYEASYEVMNGQN
-550 VTTATIEN
+550 VITINI

>member
-1 MRNSYIVNKAFNYYI
+1 MRNSYIINKAFNYYI

-69 ANVRLARLIGKQDTA
+69 ANVRLARLIGKQDTN
-84 SIRNLFTSIV
+84 SIKNLFTSIV
-94 WSVVIVGILISAALQ
+94 WSVIPIGVIITCALL
-109 AFVEPIS
+109 AFAGPVS

-122 PSISHYTADYLRAY
+122 PSIHHYTADYLRAY
-136 SVGVMPM
+136 SIGAAPM
-143 LLYLGFNVFVETAGK
+143 LLYLAFNVFVETAGK

-164 VIMASNVINL
+164 VIIASNVFN
-174 VLDLLLVGAL
+174 VVFDLLLVGAL
-184 GCGIAGSAWATVMSY
+184 GFGIAGSAWATVMSY

-214 QLFRLQVQKVKMFLG
+214 RLFRLQAQKLKMFLG
-229 YVWQNVKEGFPVALG
+229 YVLQNVKEGFPVALG

-254 LNTIITH
+254 LNTIITN

-304 WKGLRLFEHRVM
+304 WKGLRLFELRVV

-323 TVFVVVVEIEPL
+323 ALFVIVVEIEPL

-379 EYRTLATVVS
+379 EYRSLAAVIS
-389 IMQLLLLL
+389 IVQLLLLL

-405 INPEYVWGGFSVSM
+405 INPQYVWGSFSISM
-419 VVVLAVVYMA
+419 VVVLVTVYVVMFF
-429 IFYLHS
+429 IHS
-435 KKPGTSIVSLI
+435 KKPGTSLVSLI

-452 LMMVRSVKC
+452 LMLVRSMEC
-461 TAEGVAAATG
+461 TAEGIAAMKD
-471 ELESFVRSHATDAEE
+471 EFESFVKSHAKDAEE
-486 AMNRINALTANLLE
+486 AMKRINALTANLLE
-500 RTREGKDE
+500 RTDEGKDE
-508 FCDITISFKATVPF
+508 FCDIIISFKAKVPF
-522 VKMKDTQQTFEKDRF
+522 VKMKDIQGAFEKDSF
-537 AYEVKHEVIYGQN
+537 AYEASYEVMNGQN
-550 VTTATIEN
+550 VITTNL

>member
-1 MRNSYIVNKAFNYYI
+1 MRNSYIINKAFNYYI

-69 ANVRLARLIGKQDTA
+69 ANVRLARLIGKQDTN
-84 SIRNLFTSIV
+84 SIKNLFTSIV
-94 WSVVIVGILISAALQ
+94 WSVIPIGVIITCALL
-109 AFVEPIS
+109 AFAGPVS

-122 PSISHYTADYLRAY
+122 PSIHHYTADYLRAY
-136 SVGVMPM
+136 SIGAAPM
-143 LLYLGFNVFVETAGK
+143 LLYLAFNVFVETAGK

-164 VIMASNVINL
+164 VIIASNVFN
-174 VLDLLLVGAL
+174 VVFDLLLVGAL
-184 GCGIAGSAWATVMSY
+184 GFGIAGSAWATVMSY

-214 QLFRLQVQKVKMFLG
+214 RLFRLQAQKLKMFLG
-229 YVWQNVKEGFPVALG
+229 YVLQNVKEGFPVALG

-254 LNTIITH
+254 LNTIITN

-304 WKGLRLFEHRVM
+304 WKGLRLFELRVV

-323 TVFVVVVEIEPL
+323 ALFVIVVEIEPL

-379 EYRTLATVVS
+379 EYRSLAAVIS
-389 IMQLLLLL
+389 IVQLLLLL

-405 INPEYVWGGFSVSM
+405 INPQYVWGSFSISM
-419 VVVLAVVYMA
+419 VVVLVAVYVVMFF
-429 IFYLHS
+429 IHS
-435 KKPGTSIVSLI
+435 KKPGTSLVSLI

-452 LMMVRSVKC
+452 LMLVRSMEC
-461 TAEGVAAATG
+461 TAEGIAAMKD
-471 ELESFVRSHATDAEE
+471 EFESFVKSHATDAEE
-486 AMNRINALTANLLE
+486 AMKRINALTANLLE
-500 RTREGKDE
+500 RTDEGKDK
-508 FCDITISFKATVPF
+508 FCDIIISFKAKVPF
-522 VKMKDTQQTFEKDRF
+522 VKMKDIQRAFEKDGF
-537 AYEVKHEVIYGQN
+537 AYEASYEVMNGQN
-550 VTTATIEN
+550 VTTINI

>member
-1 MRNSYIVNKAFNYYI
+1 MRNSYIINKAFNYYI

-69 ANVRLARLIGKQDTA
+69 ANVRLARLIGKQDTS
-84 SIRNLFTSIV
+84 SIKNLFTSIV
-94 WSVVIVGILISAALQ
+94 WSVIPVGIIITCALQ
-109 AFVEPIS
+109 AFAEPIS

-122 PSISHYTADYLRAY
+122 PSIHHYTADYLRAY
-136 SVGVMPM
+136 SIGAAPM
-143 LLYLGFNVFVETAGK
+143 LLYLAFNVFVETAGK

-164 VIMASNVINL
+164 VIIASNVFN
-174 VLDLLLVGAL
+174 VVFDLLLVGAL
-184 GCGIAGSAWATVMSY
+184 GFGIAGSAWATVMSY

-214 QLFRLQVQKVKMFLG
+214 QLFRLQVLKLKMFLG
-229 YVWQNVKEGFPVALG
+229 YVLQNVKEGFPVALG

-254 LNTIITH
+254 LNTIITN

-295 GGIICGEED
+295 GGVICGEED
-304 WKGLRLFEHRVM
+304 WKGLRLFELRVV
-316 KVLILSI
+316 KVLIFSI
-323 TVFVVVVEIEPL
+323 ALFVIVVEIEPL

-379 EYRTLATVVS
+379 EYRSLAAVIS
-389 IMQLLLLL
+389 IVQLLLLL

-405 INPEYVWGGFSVSM
+405 INPQYVWGSFSISM
-419 VVVLAVVYMA
+419 IVVLVAVYVVMFFIHY
-429 IFYLHS
+429 
-435 KKPGTSIVSLI
+435 KKPGTSLVSLI

-452 LMMVRSVKC
+452 LMLVRSMECTVEGIAAVK
-461 TAEGVAAATG
+461 E
-471 ELESFVRSHATDAEE
+471 EFESFVKSHAKDAEE
-486 AMNRINALTANLLE
+486 AMKRINALTANLLE
-500 RTREGKDE
+500 RTDEGKDE
-508 FCDITISFKATVPF
+508 FCDIIISFKAKVPF
-522 VKMKDTQQTFEKDRF
+522 VKMKDIQGAFEKDSF
-537 AYEVKHEVIYGQN
+537 AYEANYEVMNGQN
-550 VTTATIEN
+550 VTTINI

>member
-1 MRNSYIVNKAFNYYI
+1 MRNSYIINKAFNYYI

-69 ANVRLARLIGKQDTA
+69 ANVRLARLIGKQDTS
-84 SIRNLFTSIV
+84 SIKNLFTSIV
-94 WSVVIVGILISAALQ
+94 WSVIPVGVIITCALQ
-109 AFVEPIS
+109 AFAEPIS

-122 PSISHYTADYLRAY
+122 PSIHHYTADYLRAY
-136 SVGVMPM
+136 SIGAAPM
-143 LLYLGFNVFVETAGK
+143 LLYLAFNVFVETAGK

-164 VIMASNVINL
+164 VIIASNVFN
-174 VLDLLLVGAL
+174 VVFDLLLVGAL
-184 GCGIAGSAWATVMSY
+184 GFGIAGSAWATVMSY

-214 QLFRLQVQKVKMFLG
+214 QLFRLQVLKLKMFLG
-229 YVWQNVKEGFPVALG
+229 YVLQNVKEGFPVALG

-254 LNTIITH
+254 LNTIITN

-295 GGIICGEED
+295 GGVICGEED
-304 WKGLRLFEHRVM
+304 WKGLRLFELRVV
-316 KVLILSI
+316 KVLIFSI
-323 TVFVVVVEIEPL
+323 ALFVIVVEIEPL

-379 EYRTLATVVS
+379 EYRSLAAVIS
-389 IMQLLLLL
+389 IVQLLLLL

-405 INPEYVWGGFSVSM
+405 INPQYVWGSFSISM
-419 VVVLAVVYMA
+419 VVVLVAVYVVMFFIHY
-429 IFYLHS
+429 
-435 KKPGTSIVSLI
+435 KKPGTSLVSLI

-452 LMMVRSVKC
+452 LMLVRSMECTVEGIAAVK
-461 TAEGVAAATG
+461 E
-471 ELESFVRSHATDAEE
+471 EFESFVKSHAKDAEE
-486 AMNRINALTANLLE
+486 AMKRINALTANLLE
-500 RTREGKDE
+500 RTDEGKDE
-508 FCDITISFKATVPF
+508 FCDIIISFKAKVPF
-522 VKMKDTQQTFEKDRF
+522 VKMKDIQGAFEKDSF
-537 AYEVKHEVIYGQN
+537 AYEANYEVMNGQN
-550 VTTATIEN
+550 VTTINI

>member
-1 MRNSYIVNKAFNYYI
+1 MRNSYIINKAFNYYI

-69 ANVRLARLIGKQDTA
+69 ANVRLARLIGKQDTS
-84 SIRNLFTSIV
+84 SIKNLFTSIV
-94 WSVVIVGILISAALQ
+94 WSVIPMGLLITCALQ
-109 AFVEPIS
+109 AFAEPIS

-122 PSISHYTADYLRAY
+122 PSIHHYTADYLRAY
-136 SVGVMPM
+136 SIGAAPM
-143 LLYLGFNVFVETAGK
+143 LLYLAFNVFVETAGK

-164 VIMASNVINL
+164 VIIASNVFN
-174 VLDLLLVGAL
+174 VVFDLLLVGAL
-184 GCGIAGSAWATVMSY
+184 GFGIAGSAWATVMSY

-214 QLFRLQVQKVKMFLG
+214 QLFRLQVLKLKMFLG
-229 YVWQNVKEGFPVALG
+229 YVLQNVKEGFPVALG

-254 LNTIITH
+254 LNTIITN

-295 GGIICGEED
+295 GGVICGEED
-304 WKGLRLFEHRVM
+304 WKGLRLFELRVV

-323 TVFVVVVEIEPL
+323 ALFVIVIEIEPL

-379 EYRTLATVVS
+379 EYRSLAAVIS
-389 IMQLLLLL
+389 IVQLLLLL

-405 INPEYVWGGFSVSM
+405 INPQYVWGSFSISM
-419 VVVLAVVYMA
+419 VVVLVAVYVVM
-429 IFYLHS
+429 FYLHR
-435 KKPGTSIVSLI
+435 KKPETSIISLI
-446 PLEEEP
+446 PLKEEP
-452 LMMVRSVKC
+452 LMLVRSMEC
-461 TAEGVAAATG
+461 TTEGVAAVKDEFEA
-471 ELESFVRSHATDAEE
+471 FVRSHATNAEE
-486 AMNRINALTANLLE
+486 AMNRINALTANLLTRTE
-500 RTREGKDE
+500 RGKDE
-508 FCDITISFKATVPF
+508 FCDIMISFKAKVPF
-522 VKMKDTQQTFEKDRF
+522 VKMKDIQRAFEKDSY
-537 AYEVKHEVIYGQN
+537 AYEASYEVMNGQN
-550 VTTATIEN
+550 VITINI

>member
-1 MRNSYIVNKAFNYYI
+1 MRNSYIINKAFNYYI

-69 ANVRLARLIGKQDTA
+69 ANVRLARLIGKQDTS
-84 SIRNLFTSIV
+84 SIKNLFTSIV
-94 WSVVIVGILISAALQ
+94 WSVIPVGIIITCALQ
-109 AFVEPIS
+109 AFAEPIS

-122 PSISHYTADYLRAY
+122 PSIHHYTADYLRAY
-136 SVGVMPM
+136 SIGAAPM
-143 LLYLGFNVFVETAGK
+143 LLYLAFNVFVETAGK

-164 VIMASNVINL
+164 VIIASNVFN
-174 VLDLLLVGAL
+174 VVFDLLLVGAL
-184 GCGIAGSAWATVMSY
+184 GFGIAGSAWATVMSY

-214 QLFRLQVQKVKMFLG
+214 QLFRLQVLKLKMFLG
-229 YVWQNVKEGFPVALG
+229 YVLQNVKEGFPVALG

-254 LNTIITH
+254 LNTIITN

-295 GGIICGEED
+295 GGVICGEED
-304 WKGLRLFEHRVM
+304 WKGLRLFELRVV
-316 KVLILSI
+316 KVLIFSI
-323 TVFVVVVEIEPL
+323 ALFVIVVEIEPL

-379 EYRTLATVVS
+379 EYRSLAAVIS
-389 IMQLLLLL
+389 IVQLLLLL

-405 INPEYVWGGFSVSM
+405 INPQYVWGSFSISM
-419 VVVLAVVYMA
+419 IVVLVAVYVVMFFIHY
-429 IFYLHS
+429 
-435 KKPGTSIVSLI
+435 KKPGTSLVSLI

-452 LMMVRSVKC
+452 LMLVRSMEC
-461 TAEGVAAATG
+461 TAEGIAAVKD
-471 ELESFVRSHATDAEE
+471 EFESFVKNHAKDAEE
-486 AMNRINALTANLLE
+486 AMKRINALTANLLE
-500 RTREGKDE
+500 RTDEGKDE
-508 FCDITISFKATVPF
+508 FCDIIISFKAKVPF
-522 VKMKDTQQTFEKDRF
+522 VKMKDIQGAFEKDSF
-537 AYEVKHEVIYGQN
+537 AYEANYEVMNGQN
-550 VTTATIEN
+550 VTTINI

>member
-1 MRNSYIVNKAFNYYI
+1 MRNSYIINKAFNYYI

-69 ANVRLARLIGKQDTA
+69 ANVRLARLIGKQDTS
-84 SIRNLFTSIV
+84 SIKNLFTSIV
-94 WSVVIVGILISAALQ
+94 WSVIPVGLLITCALQ
-109 AFVEPIS
+109 AFAEPIS

-122 PSISHYTADYLRAY
+122 PSIHHYTADYLKAY
-136 SVGVMPM
+136 SIGAAPM
-143 LLYLGFNVFVETAGK
+143 LLYLAFNVFVETAGK

-164 VIMASNVINL
+164 VIIASNVFN
-174 VLDLLLVGAL
+174 VVFDLLLVGAL
-184 GCGIAGSAWATVMSY
+184 GFGIAGSAWATVMSY

-214 QLFRLQVQKVKMFLG
+214 QLFRLQVLKLKMFLG
-229 YVWQNVKEGFPVALG
+229 YVLQNVKEGFPVALG

-254 LNTIITH
+254 LNTIITN

-295 GGIICGEED
+295 GGVICGEED
-304 WKGLRLFEHRVM
+304 WKGLRLFELRVV

-323 TVFVVVVEIEPL
+323 ALFVIVIEIEPL

-379 EYRTLATVVS
+379 EYRSLAAVIS
-389 IMQLLLLL
+389 IVQLLLLL

-405 INPEYVWGGFSVSM
+405 INPQYVWGSFSISM
-419 VVVLAVVYMA
+419 VVVLVAVYVVM
-429 IFYLHS
+429 FYLHR
-435 KKPGTSIVSLI
+435 KKPETSIISLI
-446 PLEEEP
+446 PLKEEP
-452 LMMVRSVKC
+452 LMLVRSMEC
-461 TAEGVAAATG
+461 TAEGIAAVKD
-471 ELESFVRSHATDAEE
+471 EFESFVKSHAKDAEE
-486 AMNRINALTANLLE
+486 AMKRINALTANLLTRTE
-500 RTREGKDE
+500 RGKDE
-508 FCDITISFKATVPF
+508 FCDIMISFKAKVPF
-522 VKMKDTQQTFEKDRF
+522 VKMKDIQGAFEKDSF
-537 AYEVKHEVIYGQN
+537 AYEASYEVMNGQN
-550 VTTATIEN
+550 VITINI

>member
-1 MRNSYIVNKAFNYYI
+1 MRNSYIINKAFNYYI

-69 ANVRLARLIGKQDTA
+69 ANVRLARLIGKQDTS
-84 SIRNLFTSIV
+84 SIKNLFTSIV
-94 WSVVIVGILISAALQ
+94 WSVIPVGLLITCALQ
-109 AFVEPIS
+109 AFAEPIS

-122 PSISHYTADYLRAY
+122 PSIHHYTADYLRAY
-136 SVGVMPM
+136 SIGAAPM
-143 LLYLGFNVFVETAGK
+143 LLYLAFNVFVETAGK

-164 VIMASNVINL
+164 VIIASNVFN
-174 VLDLLLVGAL
+174 VVFDLLLVGAL
-184 GCGIAGSAWATVMSY
+184 GFGIAGSAWATVMSY

-214 QLFRLQVQKVKMFLG
+214 QLFRLQVLKLKMFLG
-229 YVWQNVKEGFPVALG
+229 YVLQNVKEGFPVALG

-254 LNTIITH
+254 LNTIITN

-295 GGIICGEED
+295 GGVICGEED
-304 WKGLRLFEHRVM
+304 WKGLRLFELRVV

-323 TVFVVVVEIEPL
+323 ALFVIVIEIEPL

-379 EYRTLATVVS
+379 EYRSLAAVIS
-389 IMQLLLLL
+389 IVQLLLLL

-405 INPEYVWGGFSVSM
+405 INPQYVWGSFSISM
-419 VVVLAVVYMA
+419 VVVLVAVYVVM
-429 IFYLHS
+429 FYLHR
-435 KKPGTSIVSLI
+435 KKPETSIISLI
-446 PLEEEP
+446 PLKEEP
-452 LMMVRSVKC
+452 LMLVRSMEC
-461 TAEGVAAATG
+461 TTEGVAAVKDEFEA
-471 ELESFVRSHATDAEE
+471 FVRSHATNAEE
-486 AMNRINALTANLLE
+486 AMNRINALTANLLTRTE
-500 RTREGKDE
+500 RGKDE
-508 FCDITISFKATVPF
+508 FCDIMISFKAKVPF
-522 VKMKDTQQTFEKDRF
+522 VKMKDIQRAFEKDSF
-537 AYEVKHEVIYGQN
+537 AYEANYEVMNGQN
-550 VTTATIEN
+550 VTTINI

>member
-1 MRNSYIVNKAFNYYI
+1 MRNSYIINKAFNYYI

-30 MTDAIIVG
+30 TTDAVIVG

-69 ANVRLARLIGKQDTA
+69 ANVRLARLIGKQDTS
-84 SIRNLFTSIV
+84 SIKNLFTSIV
-94 WSVVIVGILISAALQ
+94 WSVIFVGIIITCALQ
-109 AFVEPIS
+109 TFAEPVS

-122 PSISHYTADYLRAY
+122 PSIHHYTADYLRAY
-136 SVGVMPM
+136 SVGVAPM
-143 LLYLGFNVFVETAGK
+143 LLYLAFNVFVETAGK

-164 VIMASNVINL
+164 VIIATNVFN
-174 VLDLLLVGAL
+174 VLFNLLLVGAL
-184 GCGIAGSAWATVMSY
+184 GLGIAGSAFATVISY
-199 VCGLLLITTLGVRKI
+199 MCGLVLITTSGVRKI
-214 QLFRLQVQKVKMFLG
+214 KLFRLQVQKLTMFLG
-229 YVWQNVKEGFPVALG
+229 YVLQNVKEGFPVALG
-244 NISIGLLVFL
+244 NISIGLLIFI
-254 LNTIITH
+254 LNTIITN

-304 WKGLRLFEHRVM
+304 WKGLRLFELRVV

-323 TVFVVVVEIEPL
+323 ALFVIVIEIEPL

-379 EYRTLATVVS
+379 EYRSLAAVIS
-389 IMQLLLLL
+389 IVQLVLLL
-397 GGVWGASL
+397 GGIWGASL
-405 INPEYVWGGFSVSM
+405 IDPQYIWGSFSISM
-419 VVVLAVVYMA
+419 IVVLVAVYVVM
-429 IFYLHS
+429 FYIHS

-452 LMMVRSVKC
+452 LMLIRSIEC
-461 TAEGVAAATG
+461 TPEGVAAVKD
-471 ELESFVRSHATDAEE
+471 ELESFVKSHSTDAEE
-486 AMNRINALTANLLE
+486 AMKRINALTANLLE
-500 RTREGKDE
+500 RTDDGKDK
-508 FCDITISFKATVPF
+508 FCDIIISFKAKVPF
-522 VKMKDTQQTFEKDRF
+522 VKMKDIQRAFEKDSF
-537 AYEVKHEVIYGQN
+537 AYEASYEVMNGQN
-550 VTTATIEN
+550 VTTINI